1 MTEDLAAFL
10 VFVGFW
16 RKTKCSTLDNNE
28 ERSRINNEYIGR
40 IGQTTPAAR

>member
-1 MTEDLAAFL
+1 MTEDLARFWFL
-10 VFVGFW
+10 SDFGV
-16 RKTKCSTLDNNE
+16 KLKCSTLDNNE